1 MAFALDGGVDGAAAG
16 ASTDMKRCASE
27 DIEKFGMHDFTMVF
41 LGFMVDKTQKQ
52 RDFVSVKTVKLMIDE
67 ETWRASRIE
76 AAKHNTS
83 LSALVRGYLKAMTQ
97 GKAPIVLETD
107 EASAKEEDR
116 KQREEMVRLF
126 EKANLVLGYQPTREK
141 TYER

>member
-1 MAFALDGGVDGAAAG
+1 M
-16 ASTDMKRCASE
+16 
-27 DIEKFGMHDFTMVF
+27 
-41 LGFMVDKTQKQ
+41 TQKP
-52 RDFVSVKTVKLMIDE
+52 RDFVSVKTVNLTIDE

-83 LSALVRGYLKAMTQ
+83 LSALVRAYLKAMTQ

-126 EKANLVLGYQPTREK
+126 ESIPFELGYKPTREK

>member
-1 MAFALDGGVDGAAAG
+1 
-16 ASTDMKRCASE
+16 MKTINLS
-27 DIEKFGMHDFTMVF
+27 
-41 LGFMVDKTQKQ
+41 
-52 RDFVSVKTVKLMIDE
+52 IDE
-67 ETWRASRIE
+67 ETWKASRIE

-107 EASAKEEDR
+107 EASEEEEDR
-116 KQREEMVRLF
+116 KQREELVRLF
-126 EKANLVLGYQPTREK
+126 EKSNMVLGYKPTREK